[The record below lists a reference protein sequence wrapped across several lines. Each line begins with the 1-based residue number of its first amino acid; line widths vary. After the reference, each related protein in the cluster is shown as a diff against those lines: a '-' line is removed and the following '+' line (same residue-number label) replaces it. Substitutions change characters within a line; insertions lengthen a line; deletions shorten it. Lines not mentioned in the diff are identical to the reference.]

1 MIGEKQKQ
9 LKRILRSGANL
20 DEGRIG
26 FEPTLEF
33 AQLSADGE
41 LEASESGF
49 DFDEI
54 EFWCLNLHYI
64 KCIFGWSGETMLRRI
79 TDNNMRIWW
88 LCLLQKESSVKLLNF
103 WKHKN
108 WVKTKPTIIIFEY
121 KVEVLIW
128 YILKL

>member
-9 LKRILRSGANL
+9 LKQILRSGANL

-33 AQLSADGE
+33 ARISADGE

-54 EFWCLNLHYI
+54 EF
-64 KCIFGWSGETMLRRI
+64 
-79 TDNNMRIWW
+79 
-88 LCLLQKESSVKLLNF
+88 
-103 WKHKN
+103 
-108 WVKTKPTIIIFEY
+108 
-121 KVEVLIW
+121 
-128 YILKL
+128 